1 MENTENSTEHTD
13 LIIVGAGIIGLAHA
27 VEARRRGLS
36 VRILDRDARAVG
48 ASVRNFGHACITA
61 QGGPEQQM
69 AQESRRG
76 WLAAA
81 AEIGFWA
88 PEAGAV
94 VVARTPA
101 EMAVLEEFR
110 DDRGEEASRLL
121 TAEDVRARLGGATR
135 DVVGGAF
142 LPADLRVDPRTTA
155 GRIAAWLETQPEV
168 AVHWSTPVTGAADG
182 VVSTPEAEY
191 TAEQVIVCVG
201 HDIDRLYPSIART
214 WQIVRCALQMAST
227 DPLPGFELDAA
238 VLTGTSMLRYDGL
251 AAMPS
256 AGRVRGDLE
265 ARSPELLAMVANVM
279 LTRRPDG
286 SVLVGDSHVYDET
299 TAPFLDEGVS
309 QRLLEEIAGLLGVT
323 ALPVRQR
330 WQGVYA
336 SSALTNV
343 VAERPDARTLV
354 TSVTSGIGM
363 TLGFGLARRTL
374 DSL

>member
-1 MENTENSTEHTD
+1 MENTEHTD

-36 VRILDRDARAVG
+36 VRILERDARAVG

-61 QGGPEQQM
+61 QGEAEQPM
-69 AQESRRG
+69 AQQSRRG
-76 WLAAA
+76 WLTAA

-110 DDRGEEASRLL
+110 DDRGAEASRLL
-121 TAEDVRARLGGATR
+121 TAEDVRARLGGTAR
-135 DVVGGAF
+135 GIKGGAF

-155 GRIAAWLETQPEV
+155 GRIAAWLETQPGV
-168 AVHWSTPVTGAADG
+168 ALHWSAPVTGAADG

-201 HDIDRLYPSIART
+201 HDVDRLFPGIART
-214 WQIVRCALQMAST
+214 WQILRCALQMAST
-227 DPLPGFELDAA
+227 EPLPGLELDAA
-238 VLTGTSMLRYDGL
+238 VLTGTSMLRYDGFS
-251 AAMPS
+251 AMPS
-256 AGRVRGDLE
+256 AGRIRTDLQ
-265 ARSPELLAMVANVM
+265 AQSPELLEMVANVM

-286 SVLVGDSHVYDET
+286 SVLMGDSHVYDET
-299 TAPFLDEGVS
+299 TAPFLEEGITR
-309 QRLLEEIAGLLGVT
+309 RLLTEIAGLLGVA

-363 TLGFGLARRTL
+363 TLSFGLARRSL
-374 DSL
+374 DAL